1 MSTSAAT
8 GSKGGFQLPFT
19 LSFEKRIEEIPK
31 WLPAATSIGSV
42 VAAFIISGIILKIIG
57 GQPLLVGKFFF
68 NATFGSWAVFSDTLV
83 KATPLILVGLACTI
97 AFKMKLWNIGAEG
110 QFYAGA
116 FGASLVVLVPLVPA
130 DSPKVVVIGAM
141 MIMGMLGGAI
151 WGFFP
156 GYLKGRFGVNEI
168 ITTLMLN
175 YIAILWNN
183 FWIFDKWSDAGFQMT
198 PTFEKSAWLPRLV
211 DYARPYKNF
220 IETSDSALVPFLKGL
235 GLGSISGMT
244 LHLGFIVALV
254 VVVIMWWI
262 LDRSRWGYEIRL
274 TGDNPEA
281 ARYAGMNIVRN
292 VVLVMMVSG
301 ALAGL
306 AGMSEIS
313 GVVHRLQERIS
324 PGYGFTGIIVA
335 WLAKLN
341 PFAVIVV
348 AILFGALIVA
358 GREIQPSGLASLL
371 QGIVLFMVISSDVL
385 LRYKVR
391 LARTPVEEA
400 A

>member
-1 MSTSAAT
+1 MSTSI
-8 GSKGGFQLPFT
+8 SKPDKGGFQLPFS
-19 LSFEKRIEEIPK
+19 LRFEKRVEDVPA
-31 WLPAATSIGSV
+31 WLPAATSFGSV
-42 VAAFIISGIILKIIG
+42 VIAFIISGIILKIIG
-57 GQPLLVGKFFF
+57 GQPLVVLKFFYT
-68 NATFGSWAVFSDTLV
+68 ATFGSWAVFSDTLV
-83 KATPLILVGLACTI
+83 KATPLIMVGLACVL

-116 FGASLVVLVPLVPA
+116 FGASLVVLVPLVPEG
-130 DSPKVVVIGAM
+130 SPKVVVIGAM
-141 MIMGMLGGAI
+141 MIMGMIGGAI
-151 WGFFP
+151 WGFIP
-156 GYLKGRFGVNEI
+156 GYLKGRFQVNEI

-183 FWIFDKWSDAGFQMT
+183 FWIFDRWSDGGFQMT
-198 PTFEKSAWLPRLV
+198 PTFDRVAWLPRLA
-211 DYARPYKNF
+211 DYAREYRIF
-220 IETSDSALVPFLKGL
+220 
-235 GLGSISGMT
+235 SGVT
-244 LHLGFIVALV
+244 LHLGVVFGLIAV
-254 VVVIMWWI
+254 VVMWWI
-262 LDRSRWGYEIRL
+262 LERSRWGYEIKL
-274 TGDNPEA
+274 IGDNPRA
-281 ARYAGMNIVRN
+281 ARYAGINIVRN

-341 PFAVIVV
+341 PFAVILVS
-348 AILFGALIVA
+348 ILFGALIVA

-385 LRYKVR
+385 LRYKIRLVR
-391 LARTPVEEA
+391 AVREA
-400 A
+400 V